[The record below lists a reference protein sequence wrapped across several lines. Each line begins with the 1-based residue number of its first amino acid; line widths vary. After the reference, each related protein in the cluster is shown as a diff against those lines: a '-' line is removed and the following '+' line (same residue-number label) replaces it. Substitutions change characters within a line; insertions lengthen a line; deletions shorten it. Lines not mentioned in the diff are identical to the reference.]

1 MISLDGK
8 YLGNQKSYTNHF
20 NELVWVIHMYHMR
33 DDHMVIY
40 FEKSGKYVLTY
51 KSLIDFLNNWE
62 VIRLNSSNYSFEIP
76 VNNILRKEIRNNK
89 IKDILND

>member
-20 NELVWVIHMYHMR
+20 NDLVWVIHMYHMS

-40 FEKSGKYVLTY
+40 FEKSVKYVITY
-51 KSLIDFLNNWE
+51 KSLIDL
-62 VIRLNSSNYSFEIP
+62 
-76 VNNILRKEIRNNK
+76 
-89 IKDILND
+89 